1 MQYDIY
7 QIKINKEVRD
17 YVNSNDRG
25 HKGAE
30 EKFPIYEAYMRNTH
44 ISHRVTEFKP
54 EDFSFYTKVCEVD
67 GRYCGLSQGDI
78 DYTVTNK
85 DEVFAILNGS
95 YYDEDTDKDI
105 VFDKHV
111 SGYKMKTYERDG
123 KILEYRDMHSLS
135 VGDIIAEVP
144 QVGYEVMD
152 VADIQKETRYF
163 QVADWGFIEV
173 FPTTLDLAVNRIKEA
188 V

>member
-1 MQYDIY
+1 MLYEIY
-7 QIKINKEVRD
+7 QIKINDEVHD

-25 HKGAE
+25 HTGAE
-30 EKFPIYEAYMRNTH
+30 EKYPIYEAFMRNTH
-44 ISHRVTEFKP
+44 ISHRVTKFRP
-54 EDFSFYTKVCEVD
+54 EDFSFYIKVCEVD
-67 GRYCGLSQGDI
+67 GRYCGLSDGDR

-95 YYDEDTDKDI
+95 YFDEDTGDDI
-105 VFDKHV
+105 VFENHV
-111 SGYKMKTYERDG
+111 SGYKMISYERDG
-123 KILEYRDMHSLS
+123 KTLEYRDMHSLS

-173 FPTTLDLAVNRIKEA
+173 FPAQLDLAVNRIKEA